1 MKILKNHKNIFRLMV
16 LNILLFAVIAAAK
29 PLSGAFVQ
37 ISDYM
42 AAYSQ
47 ADWNEE
53 IRLMSEAGLDTLIIA
68 PSIAD
73 GIAHYPSTLPFVTQ
87 VADNG
92 VTLILTACDAY
103 NVKCYVGLVNDGRWW
118 SSVGKGTILAS
129 LAANDNACADE
140 LLPLVNQHASF
151 AGWYMTEEILFHLW
165 GTGGNRTQL
174 ISTLLNPVVNHLKS
188 ITPGKPV
195 ATAPFVSTSS
205 GATNCYNWWNYTLGL
220 VDFDIVM
227 LQDGFGANPNR
238 QPEEIYP
245 YFNSLQQACNNCGVE
260 FWNDLETFNEPDW
273 SARTF
278 ADGKLQITLNEKYV
292 NKIVTWEWFYI
303 TPTQRMRNS
312 TRTTDRQNFYVKM
325 LAHNKG
331 LNLVSLN
338 KSYNLS
344 ETPSSSYPDV
354 KRELTDSQID
364 FEMDSQVGFYH
375 SSSQQVSVTIDLRE
389 NISARY
395 GFAAT
400 MMKMQSW
407 GAYLPSSVQVYA
419 SQDNVNFTYISQ
431 LSTYPASGNS
441 LNVYFDFPQNSIT
454 ARYIKFNIQ
463 SSNWLMCSELS
474 VFRGAASGDFN
485 VDDKVDLQDIA
496 VLAGNWLDTNSEGT
510 LFNFKA
516 FAECAENL
524 GWQKNAK
531 EFYRSK
537 FYKLKNT
544 QVTQDSIYMQGRSAE
559 SIASELSV
567 NGMESVFLL
576 PNGNDGFVPGM
587 ITALHDRGIGAGLML
602 FASSVYGP
610 KPAGWQAWRME
621 FLGSSDD
628 SHVGF
633 IHPGYRE
640 WMKQRAVNICNAN
653 GIDAITFA
661 EPMYPIYDG
670 IIKNPIVYAD
680 VSSAY
685 QEIFKADTGESN
697 FPDFTNPSSPD
708 YFETNIALYQKL
720 VEHRIGSITNYF
732 DEIVNGTGGLR
743 QSAPDTLVVT
753 WSLACSKK
761 PNGGVQILPEWEGN
775 DAYSIVKKT
784 KPDIHYYQTH
794 WPDWCDPTTTPEHVY
809 KYVDNFKE
817 AWRAMPDVR
826 VGVQDDFGSKAN
838 TRRGDEYYSAF
849 LTACQASNVSN
860 STYYCF
866 DIRPAIYEDA
876 PQLKRISQFVI
887 SSDIANPSTCLRG
900 AAVNTHANSSGNLNL
915 RVHCK
920 DSVASKWFFISEIV
934 INDQTGG
941 FTYTISSQ
949 TPPYS
954 GRPDDNYDLSNGTF
968 ASANFD
974 DIEWVEWAPSAQVKP
989 PYADI
994 VLHLQ
999 PNAPVNIIELH
1010 LLKNEGAGI
1019 YLPEII
1025 EVNGVQHNF
1034 KTLNLEFDQRIDS
1047 NSAALIMQRTI
1058 VKEPSIN
1065 CTVLRASVDGN
1076 LLKLWLDQ
1084 PVQRG
1089 DTLLVDVS
1097 GIRSDMSAR
1106 WVNGDNPAENVT
1118 RGTINIIPNGTIIGL
1133 KVE

>member
-1 MKILKNHKNIFRLMV
+1 MIIIKNRKIVFRLMI
-16 LNILLFAVIAAAK
+16 LNVLLFAVITTGK
-29 PLSGAFVQ
+29 PISGAFIQ

-42 AAYSQ
+42 ANYSQ

-53 IRLMSEAGLDTLIIA
+53 IRLMSQAGLDTVIIA

-92 VTLILTACDAY
+92 VILILTACDTY
-103 NVKCYVGLVNDGRWW
+103 NVKCYVGLVNDNRWW
-118 SSVGKGTILAS
+118 SSVGNGTILAS

-140 LLPLVNQHASF
+140 LLPIVNQHASF

-165 GTGGNRTQL
+165 GTGTNRTQL
-174 ISTLLNPVVNHLKS
+174 INTLLNPVVNHLKS

-195 ATAPFVSTSS
+195 ATAPFVDTSS
-205 GATNCYNWWNYTLGL
+205 GASNCYNWWNYTLGL
-220 VDFDIVM
+220 VGFDIVM

-245 YFNSLQQACNNCGVE
+245 YFKSLQQACNNRGVA
-260 FWNDLETFNEPDW
+260 FWNDLETFNESDW

-278 ADGKLQITLNEKYV
+278 ADGKLQITLNENYV
-292 NKIVTWEWFYI
+292 SKIVTWEWFYI
-303 TPTQRMRNS
+303 TPTQRMRS
-312 TRTTDRQNFYVKM
+312 AVRTTDRQNFYVKM

-338 KSYNLS
+338 KSYTLS
-344 ETPSSSYPDV
+344 ETPSSSYPDI
-354 KRELTDSQID
+354 KRELTDSQTD

-375 SSSQQVSVTIDLRE
+375 SSPQQVSITIDLRE

-400 MMKMQSW
+400 IMKRQSW
-407 GAYLPSSVQVYA
+407 GVYLPAAVKVYA
-419 SQDNVNFTYISQ
+419 SEDNINFTYVTE
-431 LSTYPASGNS
+431 LFTFPASGDS

-474 VFRGAASGDFN
+474 VFRGAASGDYN
-485 VDDKVDLQDIA
+485 IDNKVDMQDIA
-496 VLAGNWLDTNSEGT
+496 VLAASWLDANTDGT
-510 LFNFKA
+510 IFNFKA
-516 FAECAENL
+516 FAECAGNF

-531 EFYRSK
+531 ELYREK
-537 FYKLKNT
+537 FCKLKNV
-544 QVTQDSIYMQGRSAE
+544 QVTQDSVYMQGRSAE
-559 SIASELSV
+559 SIASELAV
-567 NGMESVFLL
+567 NGFESVFLF
-576 PNGNDGFVPGM
+576 PNDSDGFVSGM

-610 KPAGWQAWRME
+610 KPAGWEAWRME
-621 FLGSSDD
+621 FLGSSDY
-628 SHVGF
+628 SHLGF
-633 IHPGYRE
+633 IHSGYRE
-640 WMKQRAVNICNAN
+640 WMKQRAVSLCNTY
-653 GIDAITFA
+653 GFDAITFA
-661 EPMYPIYDG
+661 EPMYPVYNG
-670 IIKNPIVYAD
+670 VTKNPVVYAD
-680 VSSAY
+680 VSAAY
-685 QEIFKADTGESN
+685 QTIFKTDTGESS
-697 FPDFTNPSSPD
+697 FPDFTNSASPN
-708 YFETNIALYQKL
+708 YFKTNTALYQKL
-720 VEHRIGSITNYF
+720 VQHRINSITNFF

-743 QSAPDTLVVT
+743 QSAPDTLVIT
-753 WSLACSKK
+753 WSLACSKLA
-761 PNGGVQILPEWEGN
+761 NGGVQILPEWEGN

-817 AWRAMPDVR
+817 AWRAMPDVK
-826 VGVQDDFGSKAN
+826 VGVQDDFGSSDE
-838 TRRGDEYYSAF
+838 TRRRDTYYTAF

-866 DIRPAIYEDA
+866 DIRPAIYENA
-876 PQLKRISQFVI
+876 PQLKRISKFSIIPVLP
-887 SSDIANPSTCLRG
+887 NPSVSLQG
-900 AAVNTHANSSGNLNL
+900 AEVNTQADSSGNLNL
-915 RVHCK
+915 RVYAK
-920 DSVASKWFFISEIV
+920 DSLSSKWFFISEIV
-934 INDQTGG
+934 INNKTGG
-941 FTYTISSQ
+941 FTYTISPQ

-954 GRPDDNYDLSNGTF
+954 GRPDNNHDLSNGTF
-968 ASANFD
+968 ASVNFND
-974 DIEWVEWAPSAQVKP
+974 TDWVEWAPSAQSKP

-999 PNAPVNIIELH
+999 PNAQVDSIDLH
-1010 LLKNEGAGI
+1010 LLKYEGSGI

-1025 EVNGVQHNF
+1025 EVSGVQHNLTVR
-1034 KTLNLEFDQRIDS
+1034 KTLNLEFDQRIDP

-1058 VKEPSIN
+1058 VKEPNIN
-1065 CTVLRASVDGN
+1065 CTVLRASVDGS

-1084 PVQRG
+1084 PVQLG
-1089 DTLLVDVS
+1089 DVLWVDVS

-1106 WVNGDNPAENVT
+1106 WTNSNISI
-1118 RGTINIIPNGTIIGL
+1118 GTVNIIPAGTVVGL